1 MSLINSCVHP
11 ISSVQMDVSSNLIY
25 HSVSPGADLTRT
37 VNLTATRIFD
47 RPPCCDTGPNP
58 VSIGLCETFQG
69 GVLCSAKPGPGALFY
84 PPLGLFEFEG
94 GTVNQTCSGASC
106 PPPPGF
112 TDIRSVF
119 SVTGGCY
126 FASSAGIITID
137 PVDLIFTG
145 LLPNRAYGVYFF
157 NLPYLT
163 CDSIDC
169 ADPVPDC
176 TYDFDINPGVPW
188 ALDVRVYGNAA
199 VALVELPSIPTT
211 AGVAWSRSCTYTE
224 PGISIT
230 SVEQHNLS
238 MTFSQNG
245 TWITS

>member
-11 ISSVQMDVSSNLIY
+11 ISSLLMEVSSSIIY

-37 VNLTATRIFD
+37 INLVSSRTFT
-47 RPPCCDTGPNP
+47 RPPCCDPQP
-58 VSIGLCETFQG
+58 DEISLQLCETFQG
-69 GVLCSAKPGPGALFY
+69 SAGCVAKPGPGAMFY

-94 GTVNQTCSGASC
+94 GTVTQTCSGASC

-126 FASSAGIITID
+126 FASSGGIITID
-137 PVDLIFTG
+137 PVDLFWTG
-145 LLPNRAYGVYFF
+145 LLPNRSYGIYFF

-163 CDSIDC
+163 CDGIDC
-169 ADPVPDC
+169 TDPVPDC
-176 TYDFDINPGVPW
+176 TYDFDVNPAASW
-188 ALDVRVYGNAA
+188 ALDVRAYGNAG
-199 VALVELPSIPTT
+199 VMLVELPSIPTT
-211 AGVAWSRSCTYTE
+211 AGVAWARTCSYTE
-224 PGISIT
+224 PGVSIT
-230 SVEQHNLS
+230 SVEQHNISLV
-238 MTFSQNG
+238 FSQDG